1 MASVNKPLMHRKLD
15 QRHTDLDSNIGYEYR
30 RHVGQFV
37 KHHRLANNMTQQQLA
52 DHLGFRNT
60 HISAIEV
67 GSHSLSPEHY
77 ESIAKLFGIPK
88 QEMGEFMLRYTNPFI
103 YALLFGK
110 KKNDLKE
117 DLGRLALAHR
127 NLKGSISD
135 PS

>member
-1 MASVNKPLMHRKLD
+1 MAAVTKPLMHRKLD
-15 QRHTDLDSNIGYEYR
+15 QRNSELDPTIGYEYR
-30 RHVGQFV
+30 RHVG
-37 KHHRLANNMTQQQLA
+37 KYIKEHRLEAGLTQQQLG

-60 HISAIEV
+60 HISAIEL

-77 ESIAKLFGIPK
+77 ESIAKLFGIPPK
-88 QEMGEFMLRYTNPFI
+88 EMGEFMLRYTNPFI